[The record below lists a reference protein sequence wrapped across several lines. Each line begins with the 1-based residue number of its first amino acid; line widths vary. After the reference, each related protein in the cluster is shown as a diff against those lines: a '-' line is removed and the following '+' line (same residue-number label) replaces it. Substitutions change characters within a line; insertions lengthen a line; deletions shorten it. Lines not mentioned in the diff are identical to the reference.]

1 MTIFNPF
8 ELTLLAPNHFGFGG
22 LDRDV
27 LAREHEN
34 CLDLILRHPE
44 TRIVPVWHSRNL
56 FSETGETGATP
67 VPAYLTPEE
76 AAGLIGIAKDQ
87 VYLGKQ
93 TREDTFISYL
103 AIDISNLEE
112 DEATNKLVSWGKFA
126 DLREIGSLIGGIE
139 GSILAYARGMM
150 FWHSRNRYCSVCGA
164 PTIAT
169 KGGHQRNCTKNGCT
183 SLHFPRTDP
192 AVIMLVHDGNRV
204 LLGRQKIWPDG
215 LYSTLAGFVEPGE
228 TIEHAVAR
236 EVYEEAGIIVKN
248 ISYRH
253 SQPWPFPSSLMLGFT
268 AEACTKI
275 ININVEEIDNA
286 QWFTREEILN
296 FELQGK
302 FLPRK
307 VSISRRLI
315 DDWLSEPL

>member
-1 MTIFNPF
+1 MIIFDPY
-8 ELTLLAPNHFGFGG
+8 ELTLHTPNHFSFGG

-27 LAREHEN
+27 ISREKAS
-34 CLDLILRHPE
+34 CLDCVLENPE

-183 SLHFPRTDP
+183 SPQFPHTDP
-192 AVIMLVHDGNRV
+192 AVIMLVHDADRV
-204 LLGRQKIWPDG
+204 LLGRHKI
-215 LYSTLAGFVEPGE
+215 
-228 TIEHAVAR
+228 
-236 EVYEEAGIIVKN
+236 
-248 ISYRH
+248 
-253 SQPWPFPSSLMLGFT
+253 
-268 AEACTKI
+268 
-275 ININVEEIDNA
+275 
-286 QWFTREEILN
+286 
-296 FELQGK
+296 
-302 FLPRK
+302 
-307 VSISRRLI
+307 
-315 DDWLSEPL
+315 